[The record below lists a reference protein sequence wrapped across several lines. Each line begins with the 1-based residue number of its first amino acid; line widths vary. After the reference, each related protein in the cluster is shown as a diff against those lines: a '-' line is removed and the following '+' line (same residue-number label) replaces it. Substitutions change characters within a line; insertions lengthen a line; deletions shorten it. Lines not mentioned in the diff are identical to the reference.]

1 MKNHINLSLKISG
14 LVFASAILF
23 FIVSLFWYQNYSSV
37 RIFLDDFF
45 VYKNI
50 FLLFLILLF
59 SIIIWITS
67 GFFIKKIFNNIEIY
81 NKKLKDYNHFLAHEL
96 KTPIAIV
103 QSNLEVL
110 EYWFDKEKISNS
122 KNELKNMTEIIN
134 GLLNFSETIQIT
146 NKIDINLENFIKQNL
161 YFIEWWSNIKIINNE
176 FNLSIHTDELLFARV
191 VKNLI
196 ENALKYSLDKKLNII
211 LYSDKIK
218 FENNIHRT
226 LEQKDIDKIYKKY
239 YSWSYNDEIWN
250 GIWIPMIDEIIKTL
264 WFTMKISS
272 NDYKFIVEIHFD

>member
-1 MKNHINLSLKISG
+1 MKNHINLSIKISG

-23 FIVSLFWYQNYSSV
+23 FIVSLFWYQNYTSV

-50 FLLFLILLF
+50 FLLLLILLF
-59 SIIIWITS
+59 SIIIWTIS
-67 GFFIKKIFNNIEIY
+67 GIFIKKIFNNIQEY

-110 EYWFDKEKISNS
+110 EYWFDKEKINNS
-122 KNELKNMTEIIN
+122 KVELKNMTEIIN
-134 GLLNFSETIQIT
+134 GLLSFSETVQIT
-146 NKIDINLENFIKQNL
+146 NKTDINLENFIKQNL
-161 YFIEWWSNIKIINNE
+161 YFIEWWNNIKIFNNE

-191 VKNLI
+191 IKNLI
-196 ENALKYSLDKKLNII
+196 ENALKYSLDKKVNII
-211 LYSDKIK
+211 INSDKIT
-218 FENNIHRT
+218 FENNIHKT

-239 YSWSYNDEIWN
+239 YSWSYNNQSWN
-250 GIWIPMIDEIIKTL
+250 WIWIPMIDEIIKTL
-264 WFTMKISS
+264 GFTMKISS
-272 NDYKFIVEIHFD
+272 NDYKFIAEIIF